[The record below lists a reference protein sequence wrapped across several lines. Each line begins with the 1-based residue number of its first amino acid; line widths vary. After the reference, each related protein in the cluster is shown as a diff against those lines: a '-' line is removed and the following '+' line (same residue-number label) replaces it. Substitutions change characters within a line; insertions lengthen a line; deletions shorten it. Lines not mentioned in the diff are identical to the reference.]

1 MTWAILI
8 LCVVVVIIAAVILRS
23 RKLDNLNRAVARSR
37 RVLENAL
44 NERAHQAL
52 AASSSGKLDIAGAMI
67 LADAA
72 TNVLDTTM
80 HPLVND
86 GLDYVSMGTHDPTDR
101 LARESELSRALRL
114 TVDELESPI
123 APLEKARERVRM
135 ARMFH
140 NSRVS
145 RARRVRGSLLVRVF
159 RLYGTA
165 PVPAT
170 VDLDDE

>member
-1 MTWAILI
+1 MMWVILA
-8 LCVVVVIIAAVILRS
+8 LCVVVIIIAIILRAH
-23 RKLDNLNRAVARSR
+23 KLDNLNRAVARSR

-52 AASSSGKLDIAGAMI
+52 AAASSGKLDVAGAMI

-80 HPLVND
+80 LPIVDD
-86 GLDYVSMGTHDPTDR
+86 GLDHVSIGTHAPTDR
-101 LARESELSRALRL
+101 PARESELSRALRL
-114 TVDELESPI
+114 TVDELDSPI
-123 APLEKARERVRM
+123 EPLEKARERVRM

-145 RARRVRGSLLVRVF
+145 RARRVRGNLLVRVF

-165 PVPAT
+165 PIPST